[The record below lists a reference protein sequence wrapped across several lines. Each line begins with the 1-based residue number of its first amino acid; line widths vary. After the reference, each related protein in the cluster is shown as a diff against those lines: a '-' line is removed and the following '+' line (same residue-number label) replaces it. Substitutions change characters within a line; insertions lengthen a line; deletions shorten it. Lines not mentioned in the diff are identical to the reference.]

1 MIHEKKDSA
10 KNEIRSET
18 TGKPKAANMVPAEKE
33 RMLILL
39 NQKAKSPGE
48 TEEDKTSDSIQ
59 DNWSTGWRA
68 YKDSSKYEYD
78 VIDLDKNYN
87 PIAGHKY

>member
-1 MIHEKKDSA
+1 MADYTYDQLK
-10 KNEIRSET
+10 
-18 TGKPKAANMVPAEKE
+18 
-33 RMLILL
+33 
-39 NQKAKSPGE
+39 
-48 TEEDKTSDSIQ
+48 EDKISDNNGKLMSSSDSIQ

>member
-1 MIHEKKDSA
+1 MIHEKKDSV

-48 TEEDKTSDSIQ
+48 TEEDKTS
-59 DNWSTGWRA
+59 
-68 YKDSSKYEYD
+68 
-78 VIDLDKNYN
+78 
-87 PIAGHKY
+87 